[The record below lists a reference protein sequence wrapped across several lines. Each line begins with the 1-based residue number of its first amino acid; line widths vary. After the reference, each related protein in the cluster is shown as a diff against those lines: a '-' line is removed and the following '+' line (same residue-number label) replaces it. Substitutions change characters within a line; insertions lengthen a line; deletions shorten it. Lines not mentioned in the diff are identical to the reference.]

1 MKIDFLNG
9 LRPMGLLLGVSLLV
23 AGCATGVGD
32 SGLARP
38 VAQTAAVGQESLW
51 VGFLRGNGAGV
62 IAYYDDVRRLH
73 VLDTRTQQTVAPYH
87 PTGTDRASSGIASVE
102 VGGEVLVAFRDKD
115 PARDLYVGPVRAN
128 AELHGMG
135 ESSVPLSR
143 FDMKPLGKD
152 RVAMIWYGEA
162 AIPGVGTYQIY
173 YREVDPT
180 GKPLTP
186 ATMLFEGIYP
196 VMGVTPAG
204 RVTAFTWEQKNG
216 VDRILARTKQKDGTF
231 SAVTEVAK
239 AAPVTPF
246 FRSLVA
252 GERTYVFWHGQ
263 YGSQKDD
270 FKLKGAYSDDG
281 AVWHDFAIPSFDGL
295 DLETADLAADGV
307 GSLAI
312 VASVVPPGEHKEGK
326 FRSYVAVSNDGG
338 VTWGDKTELRT
349 DALQLKQPYSH
360 ARRPRVTYLGP
371 KRLLVAWEDWRSL
384 RSAIH
389 VSLSENNGTSWK
401 VQDALLPLPPKARH
415 ERFQLTGDALFAD
428 AGALAIATEAY
439 ESDAV
444 NEKRIQVR
452 RFTEAQL
459 LAAAAEPPPIKPD
472 LSKLKARVE
481 AYFAAMGAKKY
492 EESYKFMDPYYRG
505 RVDYKAYNEELGR
518 LEYAEPDVK
527 VVDSYGPIALV
538 VSNVLVEVK
547 PFTINRR
554 TMKLD
559 PVRRDIPNRWL
570 WMDGEWYLQYS
581 QDGRGDPYT
590 KF

>member
-1 MKIDFLNG
+1 MKIDCLNG
-9 LRPMGLLLGVSLLV
+9 LRPVGLLLGVSLLV
-23 AGCATGVGD
+23 SGCATGVG
-32 SGLARP
+32 GVAKP
-38 VAQTAAVGQESLW
+38 VAQTAAVGQEASWAGL
-51 VGFLRGNGAGV
+51 LRANGAGV

-73 VLDTRTQQTVAPYH
+73 VLDTHTQQTVTPYH
-87 PTGTDRASSGIASVE
+87 PAGTDRASSGIAAVE

-128 AELHGMG
+128 AQLHGMS
-135 ESSVPLSR
+135 EESVPLSR
-143 FDMKPLGKD
+143 FEMKPLSKD
-152 RVAMIWYGEA
+152 RVAMLWYGEA

-173 YREVDPT
+173 YREVDQT

-186 ATMLFEGIYP
+186 TTMLFEGIYP

-204 RVTAFTWEQKNG
+204 KVTAFTWEQKNG
-216 VDRILARTKQKDGTF
+216 VDRILARSKQQDGTF

-239 AAPVTPF
+239 TAPVTPF
-246 FRSLVA
+246 FRALVA

-263 YGSQKDD
+263 YGSNKDE

-281 AVWHDFAIPSFDGL
+281 AVWHAFAIPSFDGL
-295 DLETADLAADGV
+295 DIETADLAADGT
-307 GSLAI
+307 GSLAL

-338 VTWGDKTELRT
+338 ATWSDKSELRT
-349 DALQLKQPYSH
+349 DPLQLKQPYSH
-360 ARRPRVTYLGP
+360 TRRPRVAYLGP

-384 RSAIH
+384 RSSIH
-389 VSLSENNGTSWK
+389 VSLSDNNGASWK
-401 VQDALLPLPPKARH
+401 VRDALLPLPPNARH
-415 ERFQLTGDALFAD
+415 ERFQLTGEALFAD
-428 AGALAIATEAY
+428 AGALTLATEAY
-439 ESDAV
+439 ESDTV

-459 LAAAAEPPPIKPD
+459 LAAAAEPPSVKPD
-472 LSKLKARVE
+472 LSQLTGRVE
-481 AYFAAMGAKKY
+481 AYWKAMGSKNYA
-492 EESYKFMDPYYRG
+492 ESYKILDPYYRG
-505 RVDYKAYNEELGR
+505 RVDYKAYTEELGR